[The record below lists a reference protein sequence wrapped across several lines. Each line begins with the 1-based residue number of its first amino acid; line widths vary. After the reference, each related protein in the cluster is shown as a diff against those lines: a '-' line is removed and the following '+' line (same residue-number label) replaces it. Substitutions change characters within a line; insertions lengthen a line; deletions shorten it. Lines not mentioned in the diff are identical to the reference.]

1 MSAPGFWDNPES
13 AKAVIQEANVRKVWV
28 EEHRAISREQQ
39 DIIELLSLASSEDD
53 PSLPDL
59 ARDVESLAKRMDS
72 LEFRHIMSGPDDERN
87 AILSI
92 HSGAGGTEAQDWAQ
106 MLLRMYLRYCEGK
119 GFKTSVIDLQP
130 GEEAGIKGATVEV
143 VGKHSY
149 GYLKAEVGVHRLVRL
164 SPYDAAHR
172 RHTSFA
178 SVFVYPEVEDSV
190 EVDIP
195 EKDLRVDIYRAGS
208 AGGQNV
214 NKVSTAV
221 RLTHLPTGIVVQSQN
236 ERSQYQNRV
245 NAMKVLRSRL
255 YEYYRREEQEKRQAI
270 EDSKTDIAFGNQIRS
285 YVFHPYNLVKDHR
298 TDVETSNVQ
307 AVMDGD
313 LDAFVEAF
321 LKKGGKAPK

>member
-1 MSAPGFWDNPES
+1 MSAPGFWDNPEV
-13 AKAVIQEANVRKVWV
+13 AKEVIQEANVRKVWV
-28 EEHRAISREQQ
+28 EEHRVLFREQKDLLELTSLAISDE
-39 DIIELLSLASSEDD
+39 D

-59 ARDVESLAKRMDS
+59 AGDAERLEKRVDT
-72 LEFRHIMSGPDDERN
+72 LEFRHIMSGSDDGRN
-87 AILSI
+87 AILSL
-92 HSGAGGTEAQDWAQ
+92 HSGAGGTESQDWTQ

-119 GFKTSVIDLQP
+119 GFKTVVIDLQP

-143 VGKHSY
+143 VGKHAY

-190 EVDIP
+190 EVDIQ
-195 EKDLRVDIYRAGS
+195 EKDLRVDIYRSGG

-236 ERSQYQNRV
+236 ERSQHQNRE
-245 NAMKVLRSRL
+245 NAMKVLRARL
-255 YEYYRREEQEKRQAI
+255 YEFYRREEQKKRQAI

-298 TDVETSNVQ
+298 TEVETSNVQ

-313 LDAFVEAF
+313 LDGFVEAY
-321 LKKGGKAPK
+321 LKKGGKG

>member
-1 MSAPGFWDNPES
+1 MSAPGFWDNPEG
-13 AKAVIQEANVRKVWV
+13 AKEVIQEANVRKVWV
-28 EEHRAISREQQ
+28 EEHRVLFREQKDLLELTSLAISDE
-39 DIIELLSLASSEDD
+39 D

-59 ARDVESLAKRMDS
+59 AGDAERLEKRVDT
-72 LEFRHIMSGPDDERN
+72 LEFRHIMSGSDDGRN
-87 AILSI
+87 AILSL
-92 HSGAGGTEAQDWAQ
+92 HSGAGGTESQDWTQ

-119 GFKTSVIDLQP
+119 GFKTVVIDLQP

-143 VGKHSY
+143 VGKHAY

-190 EVDIP
+190 EVDIL
-195 EKDLRVDIYRAGS
+195 EMDLGVDIYRSGG

-221 RLTHLPTGIVVQSQN
+221 RLTHQPTGIVVQSQN
-236 ERSQYQNRV
+236 ERSQHQNRE
-245 NAMKVLRSRL
+245 NAMKVLRARL
-255 YEYYRREEQEKRQAI
+255 YEFYRREEQKKRQAI

-298 TDVETSNVQ
+298 TEVETSNVQ

-313 LDAFVEAF
+313 LDGFVEAY
-321 LKKGGKAPK
+321 LKKGGKG

>member
-1 MSAPGFWDNPES
+1 
-13 AKAVIQEANVRKVWV
+13 V
-28 EEHRAISREQQ
+28 EEHRVLCREQKDLLELTSLAISDE
-39 DIIELLSLASSEDD
+39 D

-59 ARDVESLAKRMDS
+59 AGDAERLEKRVGT
-72 LEFRHIMSGPDDERN
+72 LEFRHIMSGPDDGRD
-87 AILSI
+87 AILSL
-92 HSGAGGTEAQDWAQ
+92 HSGAGGTESQDWTQ

-119 GFKTSVIDLQP
+119 GFKTVVIDLQP

-143 VGKHSY
+143 VGKHAY

-178 SVFVYPEVEDSV
+178 SVFVYPEVEDSA
-190 EVDIP
+190 EVDIQ
-195 EKDLRVDIYRAGS
+195 EKDLRVDIYRSGG

-236 ERSQYQNRV
+236 ERSQHQNRE
-245 NAMKVLRSRL
+245 NAMKVLRARL
-255 YEYYRREEQEKRQAI
+255 YEFYRREEQKKRQAI

-298 TDVETSNVQ
+298 TEVETSNVQ

-313 LDAFVEAF
+313 LDGFVEAY
-321 LKKGGKAPK
+321 LKKGGKG

>member
-1 MSAPGFWDNPES
+1 MSAPGFWDNPEG
-13 AKAVIQEANVRKVWV
+13 AKEVIQEANVRKVWV
-28 EEHRAISREQQ
+28 EEHRVLCREQKDLLELTSLAISDE
-39 DIIELLSLASSEDD
+39 D

-59 ARDVESLAKRMDS
+59 AGDAERLEKRVGT
-72 LEFRHIMSGPDDERN
+72 LEFRHIMSGPDDGRN
-87 AILSI
+87 AILSL
-92 HSGAGGTEAQDWAQ
+92 HSGAGGTESQDWTQ

-119 GFKTSVIDLQP
+119 GFKTVVIDLQP

-143 VGKHSY
+143 VGKHAY

-178 SVFVYPEVEDSV
+178 SVFVYPEVEDSA
-190 EVDIP
+190 EVDIQ
-195 EKDLRVDIYRAGS
+195 EKDLRVDIYRSGG

-221 RLTHLPTGIVVQSQN
+221 RLTHQPTGIVVQSQN
-236 ERSQYQNRV
+236 ERSQHQNRE
-245 NAMKVLRSRL
+245 NAMKVLRARL
-255 YEYYRREEQEKRQAI
+255 YEFYRREEQKKRQAI

-298 TDVETSNVQ
+298 TEVETSNVQ

-313 LDAFVEAF
+313 LDGFVEAY
-321 LKKGGKAPK
+321 LQKGGKD

>member
-1 MSAPGFWDNPES
+1 
-13 AKAVIQEANVRKVWV
+13 
-28 EEHRAISREQQ
+28 
-39 DIIELLSLASSEDD
+39 
-53 PSLPDL
+53 
-59 ARDVESLAKRMDS
+59 
-72 LEFRHIMSGPDDERN
+72 
-87 AILSI
+87 
-92 HSGAGGTEAQDWAQ
+92 

-119 GFKTSVIDLQP
+119 GFKTVVIDLQP

-143 VGKHSY
+143 VGKHAY

-178 SVFVYPEVEDSV
+178 SVFVYPEVEDSA
-190 EVDIP
+190 EVDIQ
-195 EKDLRVDIYRAGS
+195 EKDLRVDIYRSGG

-236 ERSQYQNRV
+236 ERSQHQNRE
-245 NAMKVLRSRL
+245 NAMKVLRARL
-255 YEYYRREEQEKRQAI
+255 YEFYRREEQKKRQAI

-313 LDAFVEAF
+313 LDGFIEAY
-321 LKKGGKAPK
+321 LKKGGKG

>member
-1 MSAPGFWDNPES
+1 MSTPGFWDNPEG
-13 AKAVIQEANVRKVWV
+13 AKEIIQEANVRKVWV
-28 EEHRAISREQQ
+28 EEHRALFREQR
-39 DIIELLSLASSEDD
+39 DLLELTSLVISDED

-59 ARDVESLAKRMDS
+59 AGEAERLEKCVGT
-72 LEFRHIMSGPDDERN
+72 LEFRHIMSDPDDGRN
-87 AILSI
+87 AILSL
-92 HSGAGGTEAQDWAQ
+92 HSGAGGTESQDWAQ

-119 GFKTSVIDLQP
+119 GFKTVVIDLQP

-143 VGKHSY
+143 VGKHAY

-178 SVFVYPEVEDSV
+178 SVFVYPEVEDSS
-190 EVDIP
+190 EVDIQ
-195 EKDLRVDIYRAGS
+195 EKDLRVDIYRSGG

-236 ERSQYQNRV
+236 ERSQHQNRE
-245 NAMKVLRSRL
+245 NAMKVLRARL
-255 YEYYRREEQEKRQAI
+255 YEFYRREEQKKRQAI

-298 TDVETSNVQ
+298 TGVETSNVQ
-307 AVMDGD
+307 TVMDGD
-313 LDAFVEAF
+313 LDGFVEAY
-321 LKKGGKAPK
+321 LKKGGKG

>member
-1 MSAPGFWDNPES
+1 MSAPGFWDNPEV
-13 AKAVIQEANVRKVWV
+13 AKEVIQEANVRKVWV
-28 EEHRAISREQQ
+28 EEHRVLCREQKDLLELTSLAISDE
-39 DIIELLSLASSEDD
+39 D
-53 PSLPDL
+53 PSLPELTGDAERL
-59 ARDVESLAKRMDS
+59 EKRVGT
-72 LEFRHIMSGPDDERN
+72 LEFRHIMSGSDDGRN
-87 AILSI
+87 AILSL
-92 HSGAGGTEAQDWAQ
+92 HSGAGGTESQDWTQ

-119 GFKTSVIDLQP
+119 GFKTVVIDLQP

-143 VGKHSY
+143 VGKHAY

-190 EVDIP
+190 EVDIQ
-195 EKDLRVDIYRAGS
+195 EKDLRVDIYRSGG

-236 ERSQYQNRV
+236 ERSQHQNRE
-245 NAMKVLRSRL
+245 NAMKVLRARL
-255 YEYYRREEQEKRQAI
+255 YEFYRREEQKKRQAI

-298 TDVETSNVQ
+298 TEVETSNVQ

-313 LDAFVEAF
+313 LDGFVEAY
-321 LKKGGKAPK
+321 LKKGGKG

>member
-1 MSAPGFWDNPES
+1 MSAPGFWDNPEG
-13 AKAVIQEANVRKVWV
+13 AKEVIQEANVRKVWV
-28 EEHRAISREQQ
+28 EEHRVLCREQKDLLELTSLAISDE
-39 DIIELLSLASSEDD
+39 D
-53 PSLPDL
+53 PSLPELTGDAERL
-59 ARDVESLAKRMDS
+59 EKRVGT
-72 LEFRHIMSGPDDERN
+72 LEFRHIMSGPDDGRN
-87 AILSI
+87 AILSL
-92 HSGAGGTEAQDWAQ
+92 HSGAGGTESQDWTQ

-119 GFKTSVIDLQP
+119 GFKTVVIDLQP

-143 VGKHSY
+143 VGKHAY

-178 SVFVYPEVEDSV
+178 SVFVYPEVEDSA
-190 EVDIP
+190 EVDIQ
-195 EKDLRVDIYRAGS
+195 EKDLRVDIYRSGG

-221 RLTHLPTGIVVQSQN
+221 RLTHQPTGIVVQSQN
-236 ERSQYQNRV
+236 ERSQHQNRE
-245 NAMKVLRSRL
+245 NAMKVLRARL
-255 YEYYRREEQEKRQAI
+255 YEFYRREEQKKRQAI

-298 TDVETSNVQ
+298 TEVETSNVQ

-313 LDAFVEAF
+313 LDGFVEAY
-321 LKKGGKAPK
+321 LKKGGKG

>member
-1 MSAPGFWDNPES
+1 MSAPGFWDNPEG
-13 AKAVIQEANVRKVWV
+13 AKEVIQEANVRKVWV
-28 EEHRAISREQQ
+28 EEHRVLCREQKDLLELTSLAISDE
-39 DIIELLSLASSEDD
+39 D

-59 ARDVESLAKRMDS
+59 AGDAERLEKRVGT
-72 LEFRHIMSGPDDERN
+72 LEFRHIMSGPDDGRN
-87 AILSI
+87 AILSL
-92 HSGAGGTEAQDWAQ
+92 HSGAGGTESQDWTQ

-119 GFKTSVIDLQP
+119 GFKTVVIDLQP

-143 VGKHSY
+143 VGKHAY

-178 SVFVYPEVEDSV
+178 SVFVYPEVEDSA
-190 EVDIP
+190 EVDIQ
-195 EKDLRVDIYRAGS
+195 EKDLRVDIYRSGGAG
-208 AGGQNV
+208 AQNV

-221 RLTHLPTGIVVQSQN
+221 RLTHQPTGIVVQSQN
-236 ERSQYQNRV
+236 ERSQHQNRE
-245 NAMKVLRSRL
+245 NAMKVLRARL
-255 YEYYRREEQEKRQAI
+255 YEFYRREEQKKRQAI

-298 TDVETSNVQ
+298 TEVETSNVQ

-313 LDAFVEAF
+313 LDGFVEAY
-321 LKKGGKAPK
+321 LKKGGKG

>member
-1 MSAPGFWDNPES
+1 MSAPGFWDNPEG
-13 AKAVIQEANVRKVWV
+13 AKEVIQEANVRKVWV
-28 EEHRAISREQQ
+28 EEHRVLCREQKDLLELTSLAISDE
-39 DIIELLSLASSEDD
+39 D
-53 PSLPDL
+53 PSLLDL
-59 ARDVESLAKRMDS
+59 VGDAERLEKRVGT

-87 AILSI
+87 AILSL
-92 HSGAGGTEAQDWAQ
+92 HSGAGGTESQDWAQ

-119 GFKTSVIDLQP
+119 GFKTVVIDLQP

-143 VGKHSY
+143 VGKHAY

-178 SVFVYPEVEDSV
+178 SVFVYPEVEDSA
-190 EVDIP
+190 EVGIQ
-195 EKDLRVDIYRAGS
+195 EKDLRVDIYRSGG

-236 ERSQYQNRV
+236 ERSQHQNRE
-245 NAMKVLRSRL
+245 NAMKVLRARL
-255 YEYYRREEQEKRQAI
+255 YEFYRREDQKKRQAI

-298 TDVETSNVQ
+298 TEVETSNVQ

-313 LDAFVEAF
+313 LDGFVEAY
-321 LKKGGKAPK
+321 LKKGGKG

>member
-1 MSAPGFWDNPES
+1 MSAPGFWDNPEG
-13 AKAVIQEANVRKVWV
+13 AKEVIQEANVRKVWV
-28 EEHRAISREQQ
+28 EEHRVLCREQKDLLELTSLAISDE
-39 DIIELLSLASSEDD
+39 D

-59 ARDVESLAKRMDS
+59 AGDAERLEKRVGT
-72 LEFRHIMSGPDDERN
+72 LEFRHIMSGPDDGRN
-87 AILSI
+87 AILSL
-92 HSGAGGTEAQDWAQ
+92 HSGAGGTESQDWTQ

-119 GFKTSVIDLQP
+119 GFKTVVIDLQP

-143 VGKHSY
+143 VGKHAY

-178 SVFVYPEVEDSV
+178 SVFVYPEVEDSA
-190 EVDIP
+190 EVDIQ
-195 EKDLRVDIYRAGS
+195 EKDLRVDIYRSGG

-221 RLTHLPTGIVVQSQN
+221 RLTHQPTGIVVQSQN
-236 ERSQYQNRV
+236 ERSQHQNRE
-245 NAMKVLRSRL
+245 NAMKVLRARL
-255 YEYYRREEQEKRQAI
+255 YEFYRREEQKKRQAI

-298 TDVETSNVQ
+298 TGVETSNVQ
-307 AVMDGD
+307 TVMDGD
-313 LDAFVEAF
+313 LDGFVEAY
-321 LKKGGKAPK
+321 LKKGGKG

>member
-1 MSAPGFWDNPES
+1 MSAPGFWDNPEG
-13 AKAVIQEANVRKVWV
+13 AKEVIQEANVRKVWV
-28 EEHRAISREQQ
+28 EEHRVLCREQKDLLELTSLAISDE
-39 DIIELLSLASSEDD
+39 D

-59 ARDVESLAKRMDS
+59 AGDAERLEKRVGT
-72 LEFRHIMSGPDDERN
+72 LEFRHIMSGPDDGRN
-87 AILSI
+87 AILSL
-92 HSGAGGTEAQDWAQ
+92 HSGAGGTESQDWTQ

-119 GFKTSVIDLQP
+119 GFKTVVIDLQP

-143 VGKHSY
+143 VGKHAY

-178 SVFVYPEVEDSV
+178 SVFVYPEVEDSA
-190 EVDIP
+190 EVDIQ
-195 EKDLRVDIYRAGS
+195 EKDLRVDIYRSGG

-221 RLTHLPTGIVVQSQN
+221 RLTHQPTGIVVQSQN
-236 ERSQYQNRV
+236 ERSQHQNRE
-245 NAMKVLRSRL
+245 NAMKVLRARL
-255 YEYYRREEQEKRQAI
+255 YEFYRREEQKKRQAI

-298 TDVETSNVQ
+298 TEVETSNVQ

-313 LDAFVEAF
+313 LDGFVEAY
-321 LKKGGKAPK
+321 LKKGGKG

>member
-1 MSAPGFWDNPES
+1 M
-13 AKAVIQEANVRKVWV
+13 
-28 EEHRAISREQQ
+28 
-39 DIIELLSLASSEDD
+39 
-53 PSLPDL
+53 
-59 ARDVESLAKRMDS
+59 
-72 LEFRHIMSGPDDERN
+72 
-87 AILSI
+87 
-92 HSGAGGTEAQDWAQ
+92 
-106 MLLRMYLRYCEGK
+106 
-119 GFKTSVIDLQP
+119 
-130 GEEAGIKGATVEV
+130 
-143 VGKHSY
+143 
-149 GYLKAEVGVHRLVRL
+149 
-164 SPYDAAHR
+164 
-172 RHTSFA
+172 
-178 SVFVYPEVEDSV
+178 
-190 EVDIP
+190 
-195 EKDLRVDIYRAGS
+195 
-208 AGGQNV
+208 

>member
-1 MSAPGFWDNPES
+1 MSAPGFWDNPEG
-13 AKAVIQEANVRKVWV
+13 AKEVIQEANVRKVWV
-28 EEHRAISREQQ
+28 EEHRVLCREQKDLLELTSLAISDE
-39 DIIELLSLASSEDD
+39 D

-59 ARDVESLAKRMDS
+59 AGDAERLEKRVGT
-72 LEFRHIMSGPDDERN
+72 LEFRHIMSGPDDGRN
-87 AILSI
+87 AILSL
-92 HSGAGGTEAQDWAQ
+92 HSGAGGTESQDWTQ

-119 GFKTSVIDLQP
+119 GFKTVVIDLQP

-143 VGKHSY
+143 VGKHAY

-178 SVFVYPEVEDSV
+178 SVFVYPEVEDSA
-190 EVDIP
+190 EVDIQ
-195 EKDLRVDIYRAGS
+195 EKDLRVDIYRSGG

-221 RLTHLPTGIVVQSQN
+221 RLTHQPTGIVVQSQN
-236 ERSQYQNRV
+236 ERSQHQNRE
-245 NAMKVLRSRL
+245 NAMKVLRARL
-255 YEYYRREEQEKRQAI
+255 YEFYRREEQKKRQAI

-298 TDVETSNVQ
+298 TEVETSNVQ

-313 LDAFVEAF
+313 LDGFVEAY
-321 LKKGGKAPK
+321 LKKGGKD

>member
-1 MSAPGFWDNPES
+1 MSGPGFWDNPES
-13 AKAVIQEANVRKVWV
+13 AKGVIQEANARKTWV
-28 EEHRAISREQQ
+28 EEHRALSREQQ
-39 DIIELLSLASSEDD
+39 DLRDLISLASSEED

-59 ARDVESLAKRMDS
+59 ARDAESLAKRVDS
-72 LEFRHIMSGPDDERN
+72 LEFRHVMSGPDDARD

-106 MLLRMYLRYCEGK
+106 MLLRMYLRYCEDK
-119 GFKTSVIDLQP
+119 GFKTTVIDLQS

-149 GYLKAEVGVHRLVRL
+149 GYLKAEVGVHRLVRI

-190 EVDIP
+190 EVDIQ
-195 EKDLRVDIYRAGS
+195 EKDLRVDIFRSGG

-255 YEYYRREEQEKRQAI
+255 YEYNRREEQEKRQAI
-270 EDSKTDIAFGNQIRS
+270 EDSKTDIAFGSQIRS
-285 YVFHPYNLVKDHR
+285 YVFHPYNMVKDHR

-313 LDAFVEAF
+313 LDPFVEAY
-321 LKKGGKAPK
+321 LKQRGKGA

>member
-1 MSAPGFWDNPES
+1 MSAPGFWDNPEG
-13 AKAVIQEANVRKVWV
+13 AKEVIQEANVRKVWV
-28 EEHRAISREQQ
+28 EEHRVLFREQKDLLELTSLAISDE
-39 DIIELLSLASSEDD
+39 D

-59 ARDVESLAKRMDS
+59 AGDAERLEKRVGT
-72 LEFRHIMSGPDDERN
+72 LEFRHIMSGSDDGRN
-87 AILSI
+87 AILSL
-92 HSGAGGTEAQDWAQ
+92 HSGAGGTESQDWTQ

-119 GFKTSVIDLQP
+119 GFKTVVIDLQP
-130 GEEAGIKGATVEV
+130 GEEAGVKGATVEV
-143 VGKHSY
+143 VGKHAY

-190 EVDIP
+190 EVDIQ
-195 EKDLRVDIYRAGS
+195 EKDLRVDIYRSGG

-214 NKVSTAV
+214 NKDSTAV

-236 ERSQYQNRV
+236 ERSQHQNRE
-245 NAMKVLRSRL
+245 NAMKVLRARL
-255 YEYYRREEQEKRQAI
+255 YEFYRREEQKKRQAI

-298 TDVETSNVQ
+298 TEVETSNVQ

-313 LDAFVEAF
+313 LDGFVEAY
-321 LKKGGKAPK
+321 LKKGGKG

>member
-1 MSAPGFWDNPES
+1 MSAPGFWDNPEG
-13 AKAVIQEANVRKVWV
+13 AKEVIQEANVLKVWV
-28 EEHRAISREQQ
+28 EEHRVLCREQKDLLELTSLAISDE
-39 DIIELLSLASSEDD
+39 D

-59 ARDVESLAKRMDS
+59 AGDAERLEKRVGT
-72 LEFRHIMSGPDDERN
+72 LEFRHIMSGPDDGRD
-87 AILSI
+87 AILSL
-92 HSGAGGTEAQDWAQ
+92 HSGAGGTESQDWAQ

-119 GFKTSVIDLQP
+119 GFKTVVIDLQP

-143 VGKHSY
+143 VGKHAY

-178 SVFVYPEVEDSV
+178 SVFVYPEVEDSA
-190 EVDIP
+190 EVDIQ
-195 EKDLRVDIYRAGS
+195 EKDLRVDIYRSGG

-236 ERSQYQNRV
+236 ERSQHQNRE
-245 NAMKVLRSRL
+245 NAMKVLRARL
-255 YEYYRREEQEKRQAI
+255 YEFYRREEQKKRQAI

-313 LDAFVEAF
+313 LDGFVEAY
-321 LKKGGKAPK
+321 LKKGGKG